1 MKIKDILAGVLAVLT
16 LNFIGYLAFAFMAL
30 EWNPFHWGVFMRC
43 GQSLIFIWSMGQFL
57 GYLAR
62 IKRNG

>member
-1 MKIKDILAGVLAVLT
+1 MKTKDILAGVLAVLT
-16 LNFIGYLAFAFMAL
+16 LNFICYLSFAFMAL